1 MDGEGVVRGRTEGLV
16 EPNFSWSYPSGVRAA
31 AARRSSPNHGARRL
45 VGAHGLRGEGGEVMW
60 SGKTLGRN
68 PTTQWPAGDGLRLS
82 VFRERVGGI

>member
-1 MDGEGVVRGRTEGLV
+1 MARPDSDNEHY
-16 EPNFSWSYPSGVRAA
+16 EPQPLDHLA
-31 AARRSSPNHGARRL
+31 PNTRPRRL
-45 VGAHGLRGEGGEVMW
+45 VGAHGLGGEGGEVMW

>member
-1 MDGEGVVRGRTEGLV
+1 
-16 EPNFSWSYPSGVRAA
+16 
-31 AARRSSPNHGARRL
+31 
-45 VGAHGLRGEGGEVMW
+45 MW

>member
-1 MDGEGVVRGRTEGLV
+1 MSRSTIEPESWGASSGGRT
-16 EPNFSWSYPSGVRAA
+16 RI
-31 AARRSSPNHGARRL
+31 
-45 VGAHGLRGEGGEVMW
+45 RGEGGEVMW